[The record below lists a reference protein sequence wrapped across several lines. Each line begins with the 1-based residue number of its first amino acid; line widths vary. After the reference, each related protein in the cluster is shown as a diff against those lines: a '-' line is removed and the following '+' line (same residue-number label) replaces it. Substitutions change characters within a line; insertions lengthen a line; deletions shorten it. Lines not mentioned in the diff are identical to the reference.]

1 MANPIFATDFSGG
14 PATDGLGATRLLALI
29 AAATQASATGTSGS
43 NGGILIPASDYV
55 AYSYYG
61 VTNNIQTATYKSG
74 GSGGTTVAT
83 LTFTYVGGGAAND
96 DNVASITKS

>member
-1 MANPIFATDFSGG
+1 MANPTFATDFSGG

-29 AAATQASATGTSGS
+29 AAATQTSASSMGGS

-55 AYSYYG
+55 AYTYCGS
-61 VTNNIQTATYKSG
+61 TNNIQTATYKSG
-74 GSGGTTVAT
+74 GSGGSTVAT
-83 LTFTYVGGGAAND
+83 LTFTYVGSGVAND